1 MDMNLDVIQA
11 LLRGIS
17 TACLL
22 LLFIRSV
29 YQYRALA
36 AGLWFAMLCLGLMA
50 YVLLPL
56 LFEIAWLYY
65 PAVVLALL
73 VPPVFWLFCDA
84 LFNEQMHRR
93 RFPVAAGLAIAFLYW
108 FRWAVSWSSNV
119 TAPVSRGICCSLHP
133 MRCALAFWRWR
144 YSC

>member
-1 MDMNLDVIQA
+1 MDMNLTSYRH

-56 LFEIAWLYY
+56 LFEIAS
-65 PAVVLALL
+65 AVLSRCGARSIGAACVLVIL
-73 VPPVFWLFCDA
+73 
-84 LFNEQMHRR
+84 
-93 RFPVAAGLAIAFLYW
+93 
-108 FRWAVSWSSNV
+108 
-119 TAPVSRGICCSLHP
+119 
-133 MRCALAFWRWR
+133 
-144 YSC
+144 